1 MRCPAPAGG
10 LNARECTCG
19 TAASAPITA
28 TAGAAI
34 PTRLATLCPCGG
46 AVCLAVFRSVS
57 LTFFFLLN
65 VIVDLTNLPYAG
77 SSPSYSATC
86 AARRA

>member
-1 MRCPAPAGG
+1 
-10 LNARECTCG
+10 
-19 TAASAPITA
+19 
-28 TAGAAI
+28 
-34 PTRLATLCPCGG
+34 LCPCGG